1 MESQQIEAAAALEMM
16 KVLDI
21 TSQSYEETRESC
33 DDRPEVA
40 SGKQTVDWLADLDEV
55 EEIIRYEFKNKKL
68 LEEAFTHASFSD
80 KCFSYERLE
89 YVGDSVLNLVLT
101 KEQYFMY
108 PDLPPGALTRLRAA
122 NVNTEK
128 LARVAVK
135 HKLHRYLR
143 HKKPLLEEQIREF
156 SQAILDY
163 PLHSN
168 GLVDVPK
175 ALADIVESTIGAVFI
190 DSNFSIEIVWKI
202 FKDLLEPIISQETL
216 KVHPVTELYEVCQ
229 KRNLKLKFVDLWEK
243 NMAFD
248 VFIED
253 QFMGRGTYGLKKEI
267 AHNRAANDALNNI
280 EKVFGK
286 KDCSDEFDSIN

>member
-1 MESQQIEAAAALEMM
+1 MESQQLEAAAAAALEMM

-21 TSQSYEETRESC
+21 TPQSSKRTRESC
-33 DDRPEVA
+33 DDRPE
-40 SGKQTVDWLADLDEV
+40 TVDWLADLDKV
-55 EEIIRYEFKNKKL
+55 EETLRYKFKNKKL

-101 KEQYFMY
+101 KEQFFMY
-108 PDLPPGALTRLRAA
+108 PELPPGALTRLRSA

-128 LARVAVK
+128 LARVAIK
-135 HKLHRYLR
+135 HQLHRYLR

-156 SQAILDY
+156 SQAILEY
-163 PLHSN
+163 PLQSN

-175 ALADIVESTIGAVFI
+175 ALADIVEATIGAVFI
-190 DSNFSIEIVWKI
+190 DSNFSIETVWKT
-202 FKDLLEPIISQETL
+202 FKDLLEPIISQETMRL
-216 KVHPVTELYEVCQ
+216 HPVTELYEACQ
-229 KRNLKLKFVDLWEK
+229 KRNLKLRFVDLWEEH
-243 NMAFD
+243 MAFD
-248 VFIED
+248 VLIDD
-253 QFMGRGTYGLKKEI
+253 QFMGRGIYGPKKEI

-286 KDCSDEFDSIN
+286 KDCSDEFDSINE